1 MCDLFLQSKTTVSD
15 WKFMDLNM
23 KNTNKDL
30 HIKADVLFMV
40 EKLDNHRGS
49 ILMDALSG
57 LTII

>member
-1 MCDLFLQSKTTVSD
+1 
-15 WKFMDLNM
+15 MDLNM